1 MLCFQEYFRL
11 IKNMFNSNNRLS
23 PHFKLREFERSQI
36 ADRFDI
42 DNTVKEKQIYNNLT
56 LLCENVLEPV
66 RTHYGVPFSP
76 TSGYRCLELNRRLGS
91 SDKSQHVK
99 GQAADIEIPTVSNY
113 ELGIW
118 IRDNLDYDTVL
129 LEFYKEDV
137 PSSGWV
143 HVSYISKENNRKRA
157 LKFDGKEYN
166 TL

>member
-1 MLCFQEYFRL
+1 
-11 IKNMFNSNNRLS
+11 MFNSNDKLS
-23 PHFKLREFERSQI
+23 PHFRLREFERSQI
-36 ADRFDI
+36 ANRFDI

-56 LLCENVLEPV
+56 LLCENVLEPI
-66 RTHYGVPFSP
+66 RRHYGVPFSP

-99 GQAADIEIPTVSNY
+99 GQAADIELSIVVNY
-113 ELGIW
+113 ELSIW

-129 LEFYKEDV
+129 LEFYKKDI

-157 LKFDGKEYN
+157 LKFDGKEYT

>member
-1 MLCFQEYFRL
+1 
-11 IKNMFNSNNRLS
+11 MFNSNDKLS
-23 PHFKLREFERSQI
+23 PHFRLREFERSQI
-36 ADRFDI
+36 ANRFDI

-56 LLCENVLEPV
+56 LLCENVLEPI
-66 RTHYGVPFSP
+66 RRHYGVPFSP

-129 LEFYKEDV
+129 LEFYKKDV

>member
-1 MLCFQEYFRL
+1 
-11 IKNMFNSNNRLS
+11 MFNSNDKLS
-23 PHFKLREFERSQI
+23 PHFRLREFERSQI
-36 ADRFDI
+36 ANRFDI

-56 LLCENVLEPV
+56 LLCENVLEPI
-66 RTHYGVPFSP
+66 RRHYGVPFSP

-99 GQAADIEIPTVSNY
+99 GQAADIEIPTISNY

-129 LEFYKEDV
+129 LEFYKKDV

>member
-1 MLCFQEYFRL
+1 
-11 IKNMFNSNNRLS
+11 MFNSNDKLS
-23 PHFKLREFERSQI
+23 PHFRLREFERSQI
-36 ADRFDI
+36 ANRFDI

-56 LLCENVLEPV
+56 LLCENVLEPI
-66 RTHYGVPFSP
+66 RRHYGVPFSP

-129 LEFYKEDV
+129 LEFYKKDV

-157 LKFDGKEYN
+157 LKFDGKEYT

>member
-1 MLCFQEYFRL
+1 
-11 IKNMFNSNNRLS
+11 MFNSNDRLS

-36 ADRFDI
+36 ANRFEI

-56 LLCENVLEPV
+56 LLCENVLEPI
-66 RTHYGVPFSP
+66 RRHYGVPFSP

-91 SDKSQHVK
+91 SDKSQHIK
-99 GQAADIEIPTVSNY
+99 GQAADIELSIVSNY

-129 LEFYKEDV
+129 LEFYKKDI

>member
-1 MLCFQEYFRL
+1 
-11 IKNMFNSNNRLS
+11 MFNSNDKLS
-23 PHFKLREFERSQI
+23 PHFRLREFERSQI
-36 ADRFDI
+36 ANRFDI

-56 LLCENVLEPV
+56 LLCENVLEPI
-66 RTHYGVPFSP
+66 RRHYGVPFSP

-99 GQAADIEIPTVSNY
+99 GQAADIELSIVVNY

-129 LEFYKEDV
+129 LEFYKKDI

-157 LKFDGKEYN
+157 LKFDGKEYT

>member
-1 MLCFQEYFRL
+1 
-11 IKNMFNSNNRLS
+11 MFNSNDKLS
-23 PHFKLREFERSQI
+23 SHFRLREFEKSQI
-36 ADRFDI
+36 ADRFSI

-56 LLCENVLEPV
+56 LLCKNVLEPI
-66 RTHYGVPFSP
+66 RKHYGVPFSP
-76 TSGYRCLELNRRLGS
+76 TSGYRCLDLNRKLGS
-91 SDKSQHVK
+91 SDKSQHTK
-99 GQAADIEIPTVSNY
+99 GQACDIEIPTVSNY

-129 LEFYKEDV
+129 LEFYKKDV